1 MKIFEI
7 TKIEI
12 RIAYREQQYGNDQTV
27 ALAKELKTSSK
38 LLSKGNFYGSI
49 CYEGGHQLYWFL
61 YLLYREANTGLME
74 EYGK

>member
-38 LLSKGNFYGSI
+38 LLLKGNFYGSI
-49 CYEGGHQLYWFL
+49 CYEGGHQLY
-61 YLLYREANTGLME
+61 
-74 EYGK
+74 